1 MYTDDECRKLLE
13 VARQYELKKTPVRW
27 GILIQ
32 MCLDTGMR
40 RGELLNTTWC
50 DIDFKGFTVDVSPKK
65 DHVTRWEWHI
75 KDTERRR
82 LPLTAELVKLLAE
95 HKVSQPQDNPYVF
108 VPDARYKGIQELRD
122 AHKWTVNAGRCPLAG
137 FSSRFRRIRHLAKIE
152 SGTLHDLRRTCLSNW
167 ITQGLSLHEV
177 KELAG
182 HASIETTERFYLAV
196 RKDFLDRA
204 RAASE
209 ASRKGESVAH
219 LLRAPCEPDEL
230 EDLLCLSSSAEGF

>member
-1 MYTDDECRKLLE
+1 LKPPKFPKQKIRVYTDDECRKLLE

-108 VPDARYKGIQELRD
+108 VPDARYKGNRNYVMPTSGQLMQD
-122 AHKWTVNAGRCPLAG
+122 DVLWQV
-137 FSSRFRRIRHLAKIE
+137 SHLASGG
-152 SGTLHDLRRTCLSNW
+152 SGTWRR
-167 ITQGLSLHEV
+167 LSLEPC
-177 KELAG
+177 
-182 HASIETTERFYLAV
+182 TTCGGPA
-196 RKDFLDRA
+196 
-204 RAASE
+204 
-209 ASRKGESVAH
+209 
-219 LLRAPCEPDEL
+219 
-230 EDLLCLSSSAEGF
+230 